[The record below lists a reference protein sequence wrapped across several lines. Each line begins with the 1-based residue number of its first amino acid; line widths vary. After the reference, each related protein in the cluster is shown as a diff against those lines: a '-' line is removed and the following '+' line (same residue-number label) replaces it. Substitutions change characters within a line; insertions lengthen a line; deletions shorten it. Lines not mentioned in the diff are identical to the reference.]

1 MPTTNQN
8 AYARQAI
15 IVSTVAAA
23 EYSAREN
30 RRQDELHKNRQH
42 CFMAKSKPR
51 NTYNDPI
58 GLFASYGYA
67 VLARR

>member
-1 MPTTNQN
+1 MPTTNQT

-23 EYSAREN
+23 EYSAGEN
-30 RRQDELHKNRQH
+30 KRQDELHKNRQH

-58 GLFASYGYA
+58 GLFDSYGHA